1 MAAEGPH
8 VADVEYLVRRSM
20 TKGYQ
25 LFSLLTPP
33 AYTVFVLARKGRA
46 QFSINRVL
54 RAAWVGGVVGCAAGG
69 GFEYVRS
76 ANSSEATV
84 RNRHIRSAY
93 DTASLREDD
102 HSTIGALLF
111 AVLTP
116 ALFWRRASTIN
127 CEQVPSSSK
136 KVDLTSL
143 KVVLGGAGIGSSI
156 GVVTHYGRTLTGD
169 PPPPVQVP
177 EVSIPS
183 V

>member
-1 MAAEGPH
+1 MAGAGAH
-8 VADVEYLVRRSM
+8 AADVQFLVRRSM
-20 TKGYQ
+20 TKGYE

-33 AYTVFVLARKGRA
+33 AYAAFVLARKGRA
-46 QFSINRVL
+46 QFSINHFL
-54 RAAWVGGVVGCAAGG
+54 RATWVGGAVGCAAGG

-76 ANSSEATV
+76 ANSSEVTV

-127 CEQVPSSSK
+127 
-136 KVDLTSL
+136 L
-143 KVVLGGAGIGSSI
+143 VLGGAGIGSSM
-156 GVVTHYGRTLTGD
+156 GVLTHYGRTLTGD

-177 EVSIPS
+177 EVIVSS
-183 V
+183 T